1 MDAIISTVFWVI
13 VIALVLFLVF
23 SCANIVPQQ
32 HAYVIERLGKY
43 RTTWNAGLHFKIP
56 VIDRIARKA
65 LLKENESREPSE
77 ILLPQGLSESEI
89 LCEIRRFRETHGN
102 VDIILSDGQKNDF

>member
-65 LLKENESREPSE
+65 LLKE
-77 ILLPQGLSESEI
+77 Q
-89 LCEIRRFRETHGN
+89 
-102 VDIILSDGQKNDF
+102 VADFAP

>member
-43 RTTWNAGLHFKIP
+43 RTTWNAGLHYHA
-56 VIDRIARKA
+56 DRHGRF
-65 LLKENESREPSE
+65 
-77 ILLPQGLSESEI
+77 LPDY
-89 LCEIRRFRETHGN
+89 RP
-102 VDIILSDGQKNDF
+102 